1 MNQSI
6 KPVSGFSFEANP
18 KAKVLILGSMP
29 GIKSLNEQKYY
40 AHPRNAFWSI
50 MEELFTIHLDKTQN
64 TSFYEKR
71 LQVLKS
77 EGVALWDVLASCE
90 RKGSLDSNI
99 DTKSMVLNDFA
110 KLFAYAPDIST
121 IIFNGKAAEKI
132 FRQSFLPNNKD
143 LLAGKALISLPST
156 SPAYA
161 AMNLQDKKLA
171 WKIIRDF
178 LK

>member
-90 RKGSLDSNI
+90 RKGSLDS
-99 DTKSMVLNDFA
+99 
-110 KLFAYAPDIST
+110 AYAPDIST